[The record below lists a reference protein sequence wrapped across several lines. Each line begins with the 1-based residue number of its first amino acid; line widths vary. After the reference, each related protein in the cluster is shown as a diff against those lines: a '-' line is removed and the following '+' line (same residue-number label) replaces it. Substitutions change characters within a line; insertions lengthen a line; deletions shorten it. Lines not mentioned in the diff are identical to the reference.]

1 MSKAIAF
8 FPWVFIEKPIA
19 IGAVR
24 LLPYLKGRLPGNLP
38 HALQDDI
45 EGVFQAYSN
54 RPQSPVSRG
63 VLLEVGD
70 WYSGMDVT
78 PEILETLYRSKEI
91 LAFSA
96 LSKRTLFHGHFD
108 YTNSDAYILIVQR
121 YKPGED
127 RAFSFTTRRRDGG
140 TTQLWSSGEFAFQR
154 PSHVNSNW
162 KFDIDSQLVEALL
175 TLPPEEKGIYESIL
189 EFNAANT
196 DSSAVPPHVE
206 VVMCKT
212 ALEWLLGID
221 EHRVSLT
228 KELTRLFPVT
238 DDLEV
243 QGLFFEKWL
252 NRWKSSD
259 LRAISAWAHDFCAVR
274 GSAAHGKE
282 MPSSFVWGEKQHLA
296 FVSVLFPL
304 LVKKVLSENGS
315 YALTN
320 EDTDHICCLE
330 GYLQYDPFS
339 SDSVNA
345 EGLHSWAEVRSM
357 SRMKGL
363 SKHLSEHLSRILS
376 H

>member
-1 MSKAIAF
+1 MSNAIAF
-8 FPWVFIEKPIA
+8 FPWVFIEEPIT
-19 IGAVR
+19 IGQIR
-24 LLPYLKGRLPGNLP
+24 LLPYLREKLPGNLT
-38 HALQDDI
+38 HALQEDI

-54 RPQSPVSRG
+54 RPKSPVSHG

-78 PEILETLYRSKEI
+78 PEILETLYRAKEI

-96 LSKRTLFHGHFD
+96 ISKRALFHGHFD

-121 YKPGED
+121 YKPGEA
-127 RAFSFTTRRRDGG
+127 RKVSFTTRRRDGG
-140 TTQLWSSGEFAFQR
+140 ATQLWSNGEFAFQR
-154 PSHVNSNW
+154 PGHVDSNW
-162 KFDIDSQLVEALL
+162 KLNVDTKLTEALL
-175 TLPPEEKGIYESIL
+175 NLSPEEKGIYESIL

-228 KELTRLFPVT
+228 KELTRLLPVT

-243 QGLFFEKWL
+243 AGSYFEKWL
-252 NRWKSSD
+252 NRWKSPD
-259 LRAISAWAHDFCAVR
+259 LRAISAWAYDFCAVR

-282 MPSSFVWGEKQHLA
+282 TPLSFVWGDKQHLA
-296 FVSVLFPL
+296 FVSILFPL
-304 LVKKVLSENGS
+304 LVKKVLSDTGS
-315 YALTN
+315 YALTE
-320 EDTDHICCLE
+320 EDSDHICCFE

-339 SDSVNA
+339 SDSVNE

-363 SKHLSEHLSRILS
+363 SKHLSEHLSKILS
-376 H
+376 R